1 MKSRLSVITTFA
13 SLALCFAASSLA
25 QTPGVL
31 YTWPSGT
38 QDWFRNFG
46 AGSTSATLA
55 NSVGALQI
63 TETSATAGGSQAFTD
78 GFNTIRDTPALF
90 GSGCCGG
97 LDLTGLSSLEFDLA
111 QSGVGNVNVQF
122 FVQANTSSTYVALGP
137 DVAVAPGL
145 TTYSLPLSG
154 LTADQKAYIRTIG
167 MNIRDHAAEGNLIW
181 TLQEVRSVGTPLTS
195 RTIADH
201 DGGAADFDGVICN
214 FDCGAV
220 GGGNGGQNNSGMSI
234 VGGALQWT
242 DLGGGP
248 GAAITWGNGTQNA
261 GGSFNARP
269 VDLSNYDTVTIR
281 MAATGNDPSVFVQFY
296 MQTAGGFTY
305 QSVNFGNL
313 PVDGQFHDL
322 VIPLAAIANR
332 SYVDTNGINLG
343 GHASDLLIQV
353 DSVVYSRVP
362 EPATLSLI
370 GLALVSYVGLLGRL
384 RNGRCRSF

>member
-1 MKSRLSVITTFA
+1 MKSRLSVIATFA
-13 SLALCFAASSLA
+13 SLVFCFATSSLA

-31 YTWPSGT
+31 YTFPSGT

-46 AGSTSATLA
+46 AASTSATLA
-55 NSVGALQI
+55 NNAGSLEI

-78 GFNTIRDTPALF
+78 GFNTIRDASALF

-97 LDLTGLSSLEFDLA
+97 LDLTGLSSLEFDLGHNGSA
-111 QSGVGNVNVQF
+111 PINVQF
-122 FVQANTSSTYVALGP
+122 FTQASTGSNYVALGP
-137 DVAVAPGL
+137 DLAVTPGMA
-145 TTYSLPLSG
+145 TYSVPLTG
-154 LTADQKAYIRTIG
+154 LTADQIPYLRTIG
-167 MNIRDHAAEGNLIW
+167 INIRDHASQGNLVW
-181 TLQEVRSVGTPLTS
+181 SLGELRSVGTPLLS

-248 GAAITWGNGTQNA
+248 GAAITWGNGTQNP

-296 MQTAGGFTY
+296 MQTASGFTY
-305 QSVNFGNL
+305 QAVNFGNL

-322 VIPLAAIANR
+322 VLPLAAISNL

-362 EPATLSLI
+362 EPTTFSLI
-370 GLALVSYVGLLGRL
+370 GMALVSLCGLTNRTK
-384 RNGRCRSF
+384 RSIDCIC

>member
-13 SLALCFAASSLA
+13 SLVLCFAASSLA

-31 YTWPSGT
+31 YTWPSST
-38 QDWFRNFG
+38 SDWFRNFG
-46 AGSTSATLA
+46 AANTGATLA
-55 NSVGALQI
+55 NNAGALEI
-63 TETSATAGGSQAFTD
+63 TETSATAGGSQAFSD

-97 LDLTGLSSLEFDLA
+97 LDLTGLSSLEFDLGHNG
-111 QSGVGNVNVQF
+111 SGPVNVQF
-122 FVQANTSSTYVALGP
+122 FTQASPGSNYVALGP
-137 DVAVAPGL
+137 DVAVAPGVA
-145 TTYSLPLSG
+145 TYSLPLAG
-154 LTADQKAYIRTIG
+154 LTADQITYMRTIG
-167 MNIRDHAAEGNLIW
+167 INIRDHAAQGNLIW
-181 TLQEVRSVGTPLTS
+181 SLGEVRSAGTPLLS
-195 RTIADH
+195 RVIANH

-248 GAAITWGNGTQNA
+248 GAAITWGNGTQNN

-296 MQTAGGFTY
+296 MQTASGFTY
-305 QSVNFGNL
+305 QGVNFGNL
-313 PVDGQFHDL
+313 PVDGQFHDV
-322 VIPLAAIANR
+322 VIPLAGIANR
-332 SYVDTNGINLG
+332 AFVDTNGINLG
-343 GHASDLLIQV
+343 GHSSDLVIQV
-353 DSVVYSRVP
+353 DSVVYSQIP
-362 EPATLSLI
+362 EPTTFSLF
-370 GLALVSYVGLLGRL
+370 GLAFMSCVGLFA
-384 RNGRCRSF
+384 RSRSIC

>member
-1 MKSRLSVITTFA
+1 MKSRLSVITT
-13 SLALCFAASSLA
+13 LAGLVCFATSSLA

-31 YTWPSGT
+31 YTWPAGT

-55 NSVGALQI
+55 NNAGALEI
-63 TETSATAGGSQAFTD
+63 TETSGAAGGSQAFSD

-97 LDLTGLSSLEFDLA
+97 LDLTGLSSIEFDLGHNG
-111 QSGVGNVNVQF
+111 SGPVNVQF
-122 FVQANTSSTYVALGP
+122 FTQASPGSNYVALGP
-137 DVAVAPGL
+137 DVAVAPGVA
-145 TTYSLPLSG
+145 TYSLPLAG
-154 LTADQKAYIRTIG
+154 LTADQITYMRTIG
-167 MNIRDHAAEGNLIW
+167 LNIRDHAAQGNLVW
-181 TLQEVRSVGTPLTS
+181 SLGEVRSVGTPLLS

-201 DGGAADFDGVICN
+201 NGGAADFDGAIVN
-214 FDCGAV
+214 FDGGAV
-220 GGGNGGQNNSGMSI
+220 LGNSGQNNTGLSV

-281 MAATGNDPSVFVQFY
+281 MAATGNDASVFVQFY
-296 MQTAGGFTY
+296 MQTASGFSY
-305 QSVNFGNL
+305 QGVNIGNL

-322 VIPLAAIANR
+322 VVPLAAISNR
-332 SYVDTNGINLG
+332 SFVDTNGINLG
-343 GHASDLLIQV
+343 SHTSDLVIQV
-353 DSVVYSRVP
+353 DSVIYSRVP
-362 EPATLSLI
+362 EPATLSLV
-370 GLALVSYVGLLGRL
+370 GLALVTCLGWFGRS
-384 RNGRCRSF
+384 RNNH

>member
-13 SLALCFAASSLA
+13 NLALCFATSSMA
-25 QTPGVL
+25 QTPGVV
-31 YTWPSGT
+31 YTFPSGT
-38 QDWFRNFG
+38 QDWARGFG
-46 AGSTSATLA
+46 AANTSATLA
-55 NSVGALQI
+55 NNAGALEI
-63 TETSATAGGSQAFTD
+63 TETSATAGGSQAFQD
-78 GFNTIRDTPALF
+78 SYNTIHDASALF

-97 LDLTGLSSLEFDLA
+97 IDLTGLSSLEFDLGHNG
-111 QSGVGNVNVQF
+111 SGPINVQF
-122 FVQANTSSTYVALGP
+122 YTNATPSSGYVALGP
-137 DVAVAPGL
+137 DVAIAPG
-145 TTYSLPLSG
+145 TATYSIPLTG
-154 LTADQKAYIRTIG
+154 LSADQITYMRTIG
-167 MNIRDHAAEGNLIW
+167 MNIRDHASQGNLVWSLGEI
-181 TLQEVRSVGTPLTS
+181 RSVGTPLLS

-269 VDLSNYDTVTIR
+269 VDLSSYDTVTIR
-281 MAATGNDPSVFVQFY
+281 MAATGSDPSVFVQFY

-305 QSVNFGNL
+305 QSANYGNL

-322 VIPLAAIANR
+322 VIPLAGITNR
-332 SYVDTNGINLG
+332 SFVDTNGINLG

-362 EPATLSLI
+362 EPATLSLV
-370 GLALVSYVGLLGRL
+370 GLALLSYVGLLGRS
-384 RNGRCRSF
+384 RKGR